1 MGKGNKLQDIRT
13 KFRLFLFIPLVFIL
27 ALDMLYILLGVG
39 ALLSFTDTILH
50 NTVFIATYIGIIIVL
65 NIAFFALIVII
76 SNKYIKDDLLSAIS
90 DFYVDMRNFY
100 ENNKFGFQ
108 SWAQRIIK
116 SPKEMIEISKYF
128 HNNIANQVYQLS
140 SKITTDY
147 LTGLR
152 TSIILRQDLEQYP
165 NHVIAVLNISNFKEI
180 NSFYG
185 VKLADDILYSVAQ
198 VLKSYFK
205 NENYLLYRIHGDDFA
220 ILWTNCTDRG
230 VFIQKLEGFLD
241 YLGKK
246 ELLIDSYTY
255 LNISATIGV
264 AFSFENAKY
273 SMVNAIMALHHAKE
287 YKNPIVVYSRNL
299 PILNV
304 FKSNIQYAEIIHRA
318 LKNKDVIP
326 YFQKIYGIQPHT
338 SNEEFIKFE
347 ALMRIKDEDGHII
360 LPGMFLEVAKRSSS
374 YSKLSRLM
382 IESAFAQLAEH
393 KDCIFSVNLAL
404 EDMNSMD
411 FLMWFVD
418 RISYYKIEGRVV
430 VEITEQESVEGFD
443 SVNNFIAKIKDIGIK
458 IALDDFGSGYSNFSI
473 LMKLQIDYLKIDGS
487 LIKNIDKD
495 KNAQI
500 IVKTIVQFAKDL
512 GLKTI
517 AEFVCSREIF
527 EVIKEIGI
535 DYAQGYFIGKP
546 DANIDIK
553 PPNI

>member
-1 MGKGNKLQDIRT
+1 MQDIRT
-13 KFRLFLFIPLVFIL
+13 KFRLFLFIPLIFIL
-27 ALDMLYILLGVG
+27 SINVLYILLGVWVWRVFKDS
-39 ALLSFTDTILH
+39 AFYSS
-50 NTVFIATYIGIIIVL
+50 VFISTYIGIIALLNLIFFAFIVL
-65 NIAFFALIVII
+65 I
-76 SNKYIKDDLLSAIS
+76 SSKYIRNDLLSGIS

-116 SPKEMIEISKYF
+116 SPKEIAELSKYF
-128 HNNIANQVYQLS
+128 HNSIANQIYWLN
-140 SKITTDY
+140 SKITTDQ

-165 NHVIAVLNISNFKEI
+165 NHVIAVLNLSNFKEI

-246 ELLIDSYTY
+246 EILIDNYTY

-264 AFSFENAKY
+264 AFSYESAKY
-273 SMVNAIMALHHAKE
+273 SMVNATMALHHAKE
-287 YKNPIVVYSRNL
+287 YKNPIVVYNRNL

-304 FKSNIQYAEIIHRA
+304 FKNNIQYTEIVYQA

-338 SNEEFIKFE
+338 ANEERIKFE
-347 ALMRIKDEDGHII
+347 ALMRIKDRDGHII
-360 LPGMFLEVAKRSSS
+360 LPGLFLEVAKRSSS

-382 IESAFAQLAEH
+382 IESTFAQLAEH
-393 KDCIFSVNLAL
+393 KDCVFSINLAL
-404 EDMNSMD
+404 EDMNSAD
-411 FLMWFVD
+411 FLMWFMD
-418 RISYYKIEGRVV
+418 RIAHYKVEGRVV
-430 VEITEQESVEGFD
+430 AEITEQESVEDFE
-443 SVNNFIAKIKDIGIK
+443 SVNNFIAKIKDIGVK

-500 IVKTIVQFAKDL
+500 IVKTIVQFAQDL
-512 GLKTI
+512 NIKTI
-517 AEFVCSREIF
+517 AEFVCSKEIF
-527 EVIKEIGI
+527 EVVKDMGI
-535 DYAQGYFIGKP
+535 DYAQGYFVGKP
-546 DANIDIK
+546 EAEVDMN
-553 PPNI
+553 PPKI

>member
-1 MGKGNKLQDIRT
+1 MQDIRT
-13 KFRLFLFIPLVFIL
+13 KFRLFLFIPLIFIL
-27 ALDMLYILLGVG
+27 AINVIYILLGVG
-39 ALLSFTDTILH
+39 AWATFKEGAFYSS
-50 NTVFIATYIGIIIVL
+50 VFVSTYIGIIVL
-65 NIAFFALIVII
+65 LNVAFFALIVVI
-76 SNKYIKDDLLSAIS
+76 SSKYIKNDILVALS

-116 SPKEMIEISKYF
+116 SPKEVSELSKYF
-128 HNNIANQVYQLS
+128 HNNIANQIYQLN
-140 SKITTDY
+140 SKITTDQ

-165 NHVIAVLNISNFKEI
+165 NHVIAVLNLSNFKEI

-220 ILWTNCTDRG
+220 ILWTNCTDRS

-246 ELLIDSYTY
+246 EILIDNYTY

-264 AFSFENAKY
+264 AFSYESAKY

-287 YKNPIVVYSRNL
+287 YKNPIVVYNRNL

-304 FKSNIQYAEIIHRA
+304 FKNNIQYTEIVYQA

-326 YFQKIYGIQPHT
+326 YFQKIYGIQADT
-338 SNEEFIKFE
+338 NAEDKVKFE
-347 ALMRIKDEDGHII
+347 ALMRIKDKDGHII
-360 LPGMFLEVAKRSSS
+360 LPGLFLEVSKRSSS

-382 IESAFAQLAEH
+382 IESAFMQLATH
-393 KDCIFSVNLAL
+393 KDCVFSVNLAL
-404 EDMNSMD
+404 EDMNSPD
-411 FLMWFVD
+411 FLMWFME
-418 RISYYKIEGRVV
+418 RITYHKVEGRVV
-430 VEITEQESVEGFD
+430 AEITEQESVEGFE
-443 SVNNFIAKIKDIGIK
+443 SVNHFIARIKEIGVK

-512 GLKTI
+512 GIKTI
-517 AEFVCSREIF
+517 AEFVCS
-527 EVIKEIGI
+527 KEIYAVVKDMGI
-535 DYAQGYFIGKP
+535 DYAQGYFVGKP
-546 DANIDIK
+546 EAEVDMN
-553 PPNI
+553 PPQI

>member
-1 MGKGNKLQDIRT
+1 MQDIRT
-13 KFRLFLFIPLVFIL
+13 KFRLFLFIPLIFIL
-27 ALDMLYILLGVG
+27 AINVLYIVLGVWACETFKDKAIYNG
-39 ALLSFTDTILH
+39 
-50 NTVFIATYIGIIIVL
+50 VFISTYIGVIVL
-65 NIAFFALIVII
+65 LNVILFALVVVM
-76 SNKYIKDDLLSAIS
+76 SSKYVKDDILASIS

-108 SWAQRIIK
+108 SCAQRIIK
-116 SPKEMIEISKYF
+116 SPKESAELSKYF
-128 HNNIANQVYQLS
+128 HNNIANQIYTLN
-140 SKITTDY
+140 SKITTDQ

-165 NHVIAVLNISNFKEI
+165 NHVIAVLNLSNFKEI

-220 ILWTNCTDRG
+220 ILWTNCTDRA

-246 ELLIDSYTY
+246 EILIDNYTY

-264 AFSFENAKY
+264 AFSYESAKY

-287 YKNPIVVYSRNL
+287 YRNPIVIYNRNL

-304 FKSNIQYAEIIHRA
+304 FKNNIQYTEIVYQA

-326 YFQKIYGIQPHT
+326 YFQKIYGIQSDT
-338 SNEEFIKFE
+338 MSEDKVKFE
-347 ALMRIKDEDGHII
+347 ALMRIKDRDGHII
-360 LPGMFLEVAKRSSS
+360 LPGLFLEVSKRSSS

-382 IESAFAQLAEH
+382 IESAFIALAEH
-393 KDCIFSVNLAL
+393 KDCVFSVNLAL
-404 EDMNSMD
+404 EDMNSPD
-411 FLMWFVD
+411 FLMWFME
-418 RISYYKIEGRVV
+418 RIAHYKVEGRVV
-430 VEITEQESVEGFD
+430 AEITEQESVEGFE
-443 SVNNFIAKIKDIGIK
+443 SVNNFIARIKDIGVK

-500 IVKTIVQFAKDL
+500 IVQTIVRFAKDL
-512 GLKTI
+512 GLKTV
-517 AEFVCSREIF
+517 AEFVCS
-527 EVIKEIGI
+527 KEIYEVVKSMGI

-546 DANIDIK
+546 DEKVDMK
-553 PPNI
+553 PPKID

>member
-1 MGKGNKLQDIRT
+1 MQDIRT
-13 KFRLFLFIPLVFIL
+13 KFRLFLFIPLIFIL
-27 ALDMLYILLGVG
+27 SINVLYILLGVW
-39 ALLSFTDTILH
+39 AWRVFKDSAFYSS
-50 NTVFIATYIGIIIVL
+50 VFISTYIGIIALLNLIFFAFIVL
-65 NIAFFALIVII
+65 I
-76 SNKYIKDDLLSAIS
+76 SSKYIRNDLLSGIS

-100 ENNKFGFQ
+100 ENNKSGFQ

-116 SPKEMIEISKYF
+116 SPKEITELSKYF
-128 HNNIANQVYQLS
+128 HNNIANQIYWLN
-140 SKITTDY
+140 SKITTDQ

-165 NHVIAVLNISNFKEI
+165 NHIIAVLNLSNFKEI

-241 YLGKK
+241 YLEKK
-246 ELLIDSYTY
+246 EILIDNYTY

-264 AFSFENAKY
+264 AFSYESAKY
-273 SMVNAIMALHHAKE
+273 SMVNATMALHHAKE
-287 YKNPIVVYSRNL
+287 YKNPIVVYNRNL

-304 FKSNIQYAEIIHRA
+304 FKNNIQYTEIVYQA

-338 SNEEFIKFE
+338 ANEERIKFE
-347 ALMRIKDEDGHII
+347 ALMRIKDRDGHII
-360 LPGMFLEVAKRSSS
+360 LPGLFLEVAKRSSS

-382 IESAFAQLAEH
+382 IESTFAQLAEH
-393 KDCIFSVNLAL
+393 KDCVFSINLAL
-404 EDMNSMD
+404 EDMNSAD
-411 FLMWFVD
+411 FLMWFMD
-418 RISYYKIEGRVV
+418 RIAHYKVEGRVV
-430 VEITEQESVEGFD
+430 AEITEQESVEDFE
-443 SVNNFIAKIKDIGIK
+443 SVNNFIAKIKDIGVK

-500 IVKTIVQFAKDL
+500 IVKTIVQFAQDL
-512 GLKTI
+512 NIKTI
-517 AEFVCSREIF
+517 AEFVCSKEIF
-527 EVIKEIGI
+527 EVVKDMGI
-535 DYAQGYFIGKP
+535 DYAQGYFVGKP
-546 DANIDIK
+546 EAEVDMN
-553 PPNI
+553 PPKI

>member
-1 MGKGNKLQDIRT
+1 MQDIRT
-13 KFRLFLFIPLVFIL
+13 KFRLFLFIPLIFIL
-27 ALDMLYILLGVG
+27 AINIVYILLGVG
-39 ALLSFTDTILH
+39 AWATFKEGAFYSS
-50 NTVFIATYIGIIIVL
+50 VFVSTYIGIIVL
-65 NIAFFALIVII
+65 LNVAFFALIVVI
-76 SNKYIKDDLLSAIS
+76 SSKYIKNDILAALS

-116 SPKEMIEISKYF
+116 SPKEISELSKYF
-128 HNNIANQVYQLS
+128 HNNIANQIYQLN
-140 SKITTDY
+140 SKITTDQ

-165 NHVIAVLNISNFKEI
+165 NHVIAVLNLSNFKEI

-220 ILWTNCTDRG
+220 ILWTNCTDRS

-246 ELLIDSYTY
+246 EILIDNYTY

-264 AFSFENAKY
+264 AFSYESAKY

-287 YKNPIVVYSRNL
+287 YKNPIVVYNRNL

-304 FKSNIQYAEIIHRA
+304 FKNNIQYTEIVYQA

-326 YFQKIYGIQPHT
+326 YFQKIYGIQPE
-338 SNEEFIKFE
+338 SSAEDKVKFE
-347 ALMRIKDEDGHII
+347 ALMRIKDKDGHII
-360 LPGMFLEVAKRSSS
+360 LPGLFLEVSKRSSS

-382 IESAFAQLAEH
+382 IESAFMQLAAH
-393 KDCIFSVNLAL
+393 KDCVFSINLAL
-404 EDMNSMD
+404 EDMNSPD
-411 FLMWFVD
+411 FLMWFME
-418 RISYYKIEGRVV
+418 RIAYYKVEGRVV
-430 VEITEQESVEGFD
+430 AEITEQESVEGFE
-443 SVNNFIAKIKDIGIK
+443 SVNHFIARIKEIGVK

-473 LMKLQIDYLKIDGS
+473 LMRLQIDYLKIDGS

-495 KNAQI
+495 KNAQV

-517 AEFVCSREIF
+517 AEFVCS
-527 EVIKEIGI
+527 KEIYEVVKDMGI
-535 DYAQGYFIGKP
+535 DYAQGYFVGKP
-546 DANIDIK
+546 EAEVDMN
-553 PPNI
+553 PPQI

>member
-1 MGKGNKLQDIRT
+1 MQDIRT
-13 KFRLFLFIPLVFIL
+13 KFRLFLFIPLIFIL
-27 ALDMLYILLGVG
+27 SINVLYILLGVWVWRVFKDS
-39 ALLSFTDTILH
+39 AFYSS
-50 NTVFIATYIGIIIVL
+50 VFISTYIGIIALLNLIFFAFIVL
-65 NIAFFALIVII
+65 I
-76 SNKYIKDDLLSAIS
+76 SSKYIRNDLLSGIS

-116 SPKEMIEISKYF
+116 SPKEIAELSKYF
-128 HNNIANQVYQLS
+128 HNNIANQIYWLN
-140 SKITTDY
+140 SKITTDQ

-165 NHVIAVLNISNFKEI
+165 NHVIAVLNLSNFKEI

-246 ELLIDSYTY
+246 EILIDNYTY

-264 AFSFENAKY
+264 AFSYESAKY
-273 SMVNAIMALHHAKE
+273 SMVNATMALHHAKE
-287 YKNPIVVYSRNL
+287 YKNPIVVYNRNL

-304 FKSNIQYAEIIHRA
+304 FKNNIQYTEIVYQA

-338 SNEEFIKFE
+338 ANEERIKFE
-347 ALMRIKDEDGHII
+347 ALMRIKDRDGHII
-360 LPGMFLEVAKRSSS
+360 LPGLFLEVAKRSSS

-382 IESAFAQLAEH
+382 IESTFAQLAEH
-393 KDCIFSVNLAL
+393 KDCVFSINLAL
-404 EDMNSMD
+404 EDMNSAD
-411 FLMWFVD
+411 FLMWFMD
-418 RISYYKIEGRVV
+418 RIAHYKVEGRVV
-430 VEITEQESVEGFD
+430 AEITEQESVEDFE
-443 SVNNFIAKIKDIGIK
+443 SVNNFIAKIKDVGVK

-500 IVKTIVQFAKDL
+500 IVKTIVQFAQDL
-512 GLKTI
+512 NIKTI
-517 AEFVCSREIF
+517 AEFVCSKEIF
-527 EVIKEIGI
+527 EVVKDMGI
-535 DYAQGYFIGKP
+535 DYAQGYFVGKP
-546 DANIDIK
+546 EAEVDMNPPKID
-553 PPNI
+553 

>member
-1 MGKGNKLQDIRT
+1 MQDIRT
-13 KFRLFLFIPLVFIL
+13 KFRLFLFIPLIFIL
-27 ALDMLYILLGVG
+27 AINVIYILLGVG
-39 ALLSFTDTILH
+39 AWATFKEGAFYSS
-50 NTVFIATYIGIIIVL
+50 VFVSTYIGIIVL
-65 NIAFFALIVII
+65 LNVAFFALIVVI
-76 SNKYIKDDLLSAIS
+76 SSKYIKNDILVALS

-116 SPKEMIEISKYF
+116 SPKEVSELSKYF
-128 HNNIANQVYQLS
+128 HNNIANQIYQLN
-140 SKITTDY
+140 SKITTDQ

-165 NHVIAVLNISNFKEI
+165 NHVIAVLNLSNFKEI

-220 ILWTNCTDRG
+220 ILWTNCTDRS

-246 ELLIDSYTY
+246 EILIDNYTY

-264 AFSFENAKY
+264 AFSYESAKY

-287 YKNPIVVYSRNL
+287 YKNPIVVYNRNL

-304 FKSNIQYAEIIHRA
+304 FKNNIQYTEIVYQA

-326 YFQKIYGIQPHT
+326 YFQKIYGIQADT
-338 SNEEFIKFE
+338 NAEDKVKFE
-347 ALMRIKDEDGHII
+347 ALMRIKDKDGHII
-360 LPGMFLEVAKRSSS
+360 LPGLFLEVSKRSSS

-382 IESAFAQLAEH
+382 IESAFMQLATH
-393 KDCIFSVNLAL
+393 KDCVFSVNLAL
-404 EDMNSMD
+404 EDMNSPD
-411 FLMWFVD
+411 FLMWFME
-418 RISYYKIEGRVV
+418 RIAYYKVEGLVV
-430 VEITEQESVEGFD
+430 AEITEQESVEGFE
-443 SVNNFIAKIKDIGIK
+443 SVNHFIARIKEIGVK

-512 GLKTI
+512 GIKTI
-517 AEFVCSREIF
+517 AEFVCS
-527 EVIKEIGI
+527 KEIYAVVKDMGI
-535 DYAQGYFIGKP
+535 DYAQGYFVGKP
-546 DANIDIK
+546 EAEIDTN
-553 PPNI
+553 PPQI

>member
-1 MGKGNKLQDIRT
+1 MQDIRT
-13 KFRLFLFIPLVFIL
+13 KFRLFLFIPLIFIL
-27 ALDMLYILLGVG
+27 AINVIYILLGVG
-39 ALLSFTDTILH
+39 AWATFKEGAFYSS
-50 NTVFIATYIGIIIVL
+50 VFVSTYIGIIVL
-65 NIAFFALIVII
+65 LNVVFFALIVVI
-76 SNKYIKDDLLSAIS
+76 SSKYIKNDILVALS

-116 SPKEMIEISKYF
+116 SPKEVSELSKYF
-128 HNNIANQVYQLS
+128 HNNIANQIYQLN
-140 SKITTDY
+140 SKITTDQ

-165 NHVIAVLNISNFKEI
+165 NHVIAVLNLSNFKEI

-220 ILWTNCTDRG
+220 ILWTNCTDRS

-246 ELLIDSYTY
+246 EILIDNYTY

-264 AFSFENAKY
+264 AFSYESARY

-287 YKNPIVVYSRNL
+287 YKNPIVVYNRNL

-304 FKSNIQYAEIIHRA
+304 FKNNIQYTEIVYQA

-326 YFQKIYGIQPHT
+326 YFQKIYGIQSDT
-338 SNEEFIKFE
+338 NAEDKVKFE
-347 ALMRIKDEDGHII
+347 ALMRIKDKDGHII
-360 LPGMFLEVAKRSSS
+360 LPGLFLEVSKRSSS

-382 IESAFAQLAEH
+382 IESAFMQLALH
-393 KDCIFSVNLAL
+393 KDCVFSVNLAL
-404 EDMNSMD
+404 EDMNSPD
-411 FLMWFVD
+411 FLMWFME
-418 RISYYKIEGRVV
+418 RIAYYKVEGRVV
-430 VEITEQESVEGFD
+430 AEITEQESVEGFE
-443 SVNNFIAKIKDIGIK
+443 SVNHFIARIKEIGVK

-512 GLKTI
+512 GIKTI
-517 AEFVCSREIF
+517 AEFVCS
-527 EVIKEIGI
+527 KEIYAVVKDMGI
-535 DYAQGYFIGKP
+535 DYAQGYFVGKP
-546 DANIDIK
+546 EEQVDMN
-553 PPNI
+553 PPQIS

>member
-1 MGKGNKLQDIRT
+1 MQDIRT
-13 KFRLFLFIPLVFIL
+13 KFRLFLFIPLIFIL
-27 ALDMLYILLGVG
+27 SINVLYILLGVWVWRVFKDS
-39 ALLSFTDTILH
+39 AFYSS
-50 NTVFIATYIGIIIVL
+50 VFISTYIGIIALLNLIFFAFIVL
-65 NIAFFALIVII
+65 I
-76 SNKYIKDDLLSAIS
+76 SSKYIRNDLLSGIS

-116 SPKEMIEISKYF
+116 SPKEIAALSKYF
-128 HNNIANQVYQLS
+128 HNNIANQIYWLN
-140 SKITTDY
+140 SKITTDQ

-165 NHVIAVLNISNFKEI
+165 NHVIAVLNLSNFKEI

-246 ELLIDSYTY
+246 EILIDNYTY

-264 AFSFENAKY
+264 AFSYESAKY
-273 SMVNAIMALHHAKE
+273 SMVNATMALHHAKE
-287 YKNPIVVYSRNL
+287 YKNPIVVYNRNL

-304 FKSNIQYAEIIHRA
+304 FKNNIQYTEIVYQA

-338 SNEEFIKFE
+338 ANEERIKFE
-347 ALMRIKDEDGHII
+347 ALMRIKDRDGHII
-360 LPGMFLEVAKRSSS
+360 LPGLFLEVAKRSSS

-382 IESAFAQLAEH
+382 IESTFAQLAEH
-393 KDCIFSVNLAL
+393 KDCVFSVNLAL
-404 EDMNSMD
+404 EDMNSAD
-411 FLMWFVD
+411 FLMWFMD
-418 RISYYKIEGRVV
+418 RIAHYKVEGRVV
-430 VEITEQESVEGFD
+430 AEITEQESVEDFE
-443 SVNNFIAKIKDIGIK
+443 SVNNFIAKIKDIGVK

-500 IVKTIVQFAKDL
+500 IVKTIVQFAQDL
-512 GLKTI
+512 NIKTI
-517 AEFVCSREIF
+517 AEFVCSKEIF
-527 EVIKEIGI
+527 EVVKDMGI
-535 DYAQGYFIGKP
+535 DYAQGYFVGKP
-546 DANIDIK
+546 DAEIDMN
-553 PPNI
+553 PPKI